1 MQQLL
6 SVLGLLWA
14 CCASRLP
21 NPRPGRQRRLAAIAS
36 ARSVHRGAGCE
47 RGHHAEGHSPA
58 HADGDVCDAE
68 WGQRAAGIRHEP
80 PRAVLSASGERGC
93 GRCRHFSE
101 LRVCSLLESRLA
113 AASTV
118 CLTPAAARAG
128 HHHQPAVDGAEG
140 GAQPGGRTDS
150 AADEALRRCAPCS
163 MVGIGAPTCG
173 ARAAAWQPGAAWRG
187 DAPFQRRVGAGPGP
201 RSGAQTLCYIK
212 AGVRLCNGHNNPFR
226 CTVYCRVRG
235 GHGGGDGG

>member
-1 MQQLL
+1 MPAGCQTRGLGAN
-6 SVLGLLWA
+6 VGLL
-14 CCASRLP
+14 RLP
-21 NPRPGRQRRLAAIAS
+21 VLLVCTGVRAASGATMRQGIHPLMRTVTFVMRNGASVRLA
-36 ARSVHRGAGCE
+36 SVMNHPAPYFLQVVSGAV
-47 RGHHAEGHSPA
+47 A
-58 HADGDVCDAE
+58 
-68 WGQRAAGIRHEP
+68 AAGTSRSC
-80 PRAVLSASGERGC
+80 ACA
-93 GRCRHFSE
+93 
-101 LRVCSLLESRLA
+101 LLESRLA

-163 MVGIGAPTCG
+163 MAGIGAPTCG

-201 RSGAQTLCYIK
+201 RSGAQTLCYVK